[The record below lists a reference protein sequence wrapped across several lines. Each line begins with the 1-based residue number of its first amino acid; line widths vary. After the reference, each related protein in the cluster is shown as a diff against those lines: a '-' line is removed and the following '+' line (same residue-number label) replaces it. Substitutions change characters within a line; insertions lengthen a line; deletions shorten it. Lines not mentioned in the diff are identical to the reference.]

1 MATRTRTMSPTPLAI
16 FVRERLAELEIR
28 QSDFCRLSM
37 FDQGL
42 LSKIQN
48 SVVSSLSLE
57 SVLKL
62 AVGLSVP
69 PQRIFN
75 LLDRM
80 DMHDLVIKSYAS
92 EFSEMVTDNLRDR
105 GAGDR
110 RPAAGGAQGGRRQT
124 VAGERQ
130 NSPPPLASRS
140 TRQIPDRRGDGG
152 VIKQAS
158 LNLLRVSG
166 AFDLMRLAHRRHAVI
181 LMYHRFSSGGEGA
194 NVWPSWGIRRPPKS
208 SPSSWSI

>member
-1 MATRTRTMSPTPLAI
+1 MTPLMRNTAPTPLAT

-48 SVVSSLSLE
+48 SVVTSLSLE

-69 PQRIFN
+69 PHQIFN

-80 DMHDLVIKSYAS
+80 DMHDLVMKSYAA
-92 EFSEMVTDNLRDR
+92 EFSELVAANLRDE
-105 GAGDR
+105 APEIADR
-110 RPAAGGAQGGRRQT
+110 LRSALNEAADKLSLGTGR
-124 VAGERQ
+124 
-130 NSPPPLASRS
+130 
-140 TRQIPDRRGDGG
+140 TRRRRWQADQLSKAANG
-152 VIKQAS
+152 V
-158 LNLLRVSG
+158 G
-166 AFDLMRLAHRRHAVI
+166 T
-181 LMYHRFSSGGEGA
+181 GT
-194 NVWPSWGIRRPPKS
+194 
-208 SPSSWSI
+208 

>member
-1 MATRTRTMSPTPLAI
+1 MMTQTRMIAPTPLAT
-16 FVRERLAELEIR
+16 FVRERLAELEIK

-48 SVVSSLSLE
+48 SVVTSLSLE

-69 PQRIFN
+69 PHQIFG

-92 EFSEMVTDNLRDR
+92 EFSELVETRLRDEAPEIADR
-105 GAGDR
+105 VRSAISEAADKVLSDINKTRRRRWHGNFDKSVNGA
-110 RPAAGGAQGGRRQT
+110 
-124 VAGERQ
+124 E
-130 NSPPPLASRS
+130 
-140 TRQIPDRRGDGG
+140 
-152 VIKQAS
+152 
-158 LNLLRVSG
+158 
-166 AFDLMRLAHRRHAVI
+166 AVET
-181 LMYHRFSSGGEGA
+181 GT
-194 NVWPSWGIRRPPKS
+194 
-208 SPSSWSI
+208 

>member
-1 MATRTRTMSPTPLAI
+1 M

-48 SVVSSLSLE
+48 SVVTSLSLE

-92 EFSEMVTDNLRDR
+92 EFSDMVTDNLRDE
-105 GAGDR
+105 APEIADR
-110 RPAAGGAQGGRRQT
+110 LRMALKEAAGKLSLENGKTRRRRWQSNHLNKAVNGAET
-124 VAGERQ
+124 
-130 NSPPPLASRS
+130 
-140 TRQIPDRRGDGG
+140 
-152 VIKQAS
+152 
-158 LNLLRVSG
+158 G
-166 AFDLMRLAHRRHAVI
+166 A
-181 LMYHRFSSGGEGA
+181 
-194 NVWPSWGIRRPPKS
+194 
-208 SPSSWSI
+208 

>member
-1 MATRTRTMSPTPLAI
+1 MATRTRNMSPTPLAT

-48 SVVSSLSLE
+48 SVVTSLSLE

-80 DMHDLVIKSYAS
+80 DMHDLVIKSYAG
-92 EFSEMVTDNLRDR
+92 EFSEMVTGALRDD
-105 GAGDR
+105 APEIADR
-110 RPAAGGAQGGRRQT
+110 LRAALKEAAGKVSLENGKTRR
-124 VAGERQ
+124 R
-130 NSPPPLASRS
+130 RW
-140 TRQIPDRRGDGG
+140 RPDH
-152 VIKQAS
+152 VNK
-158 LNLLRVSG
+158 
-166 AFDLMRLAHRRHAVI
+166 AVNG
-181 LMYHRFSSGGEGA
+181 META
-194 NVWPSWGIRRPPKS
+194 T
-208 SPSSWSI
+208 

>member
-1 MATRTRTMSPTPLAI
+1 MATRTRNMVPTPLAI

-48 SVVSSLSLE
+48 SVVTSLSLE

-80 DMHDLVIKSYAS
+80 DMHDLVIKSYAG
-92 EFSEMVTDNLRDR
+92 EFSELVSANLRDESPEVTDR
-105 GAGDR
+105 LRSALKETAGKLSLENGKTR
-110 RPAAGGAQGGRRQT
+110 RRRWQPDHFNNAAT
-124 VAGERQ
+124 
-130 NSPPPLASRS
+130 
-140 TRQIPDRRGDGG
+140 G
-152 VIKQAS
+152 V
-158 LNLLRVSG
+158 G
-166 AFDLMRLAHRRHAVI
+166 T
-181 LMYHRFSSGGEGA
+181 GT
-194 NVWPSWGIRRPPKS
+194 
-208 SPSSWSI
+208 

>member
-1 MATRTRTMSPTPLAI
+1 MATRTQNMSPTPLAM

-48 SVVSSLSLE
+48 SVVTSLSLE

-80 DMHDLVIKSYAS
+80 DMHDLVIKSYAG
-92 EFSEMVTDNLRDR
+92 EFSEMVTDNLRDE
-105 GAGDR
+105 APEIADR
-110 RPAAGGAQGGRRQT
+110 LRAALKEAAGKLSLDNGKPLRRRWRPDHLNKAMNGAET
-124 VAGERQ
+124 
-130 NSPPPLASRS
+130 
-140 TRQIPDRRGDGG
+140 
-152 VIKQAS
+152 
-158 LNLLRVSG
+158 G
-166 AFDLMRLAHRRHAVI
+166 A
-181 LMYHRFSSGGEGA
+181 
-194 NVWPSWGIRRPPKS
+194 
-208 SPSSWSI
+208 